1 MKTVY
6 CHVLCPLPGIV
17 AAVELAGSEGW
28 ILACA
33 PFMAGM
39 VQSKISVPGQAGGGS
54 PIFFILFK
62 CETREGETVT
72 PPDFMTLNR
81 QGGYPAKGTDN
92 K

>member
-17 AAVELAGSEGW
+17 AAVELAGREGW
-28 ILACA
+28 ALACS
-33 PFMAGM
+33 PFIAGM
-39 VQSKISVPGQAGGGS
+39 AQSKISLPGQAGGGS

-62 CETREGETVT
+62 CEIRENETVT
-72 PPDFMTLNR
+72 PPDFMALNQR
-81 QGGYPAKGTDN
+81 AEGTDN